1 MITKQQF
8 DKLLGMVMIDLK
20 DQEYERVYHQMD
32 SIMSFIDILNEV
44 SFDTLEGDSH
54 KNVVGTVS
62 IVDRDYPHQSIDLS
76 WSHHPL
82 INNMIQLKF
91 KQG

>member
-44 SFDTLEGDSH
+44 SFVIH
-54 KNVVGTVS
+54 
-62 IVDRDYPHQSIDLS
+62 IRMQ
-76 WSHHPL
+76 
-82 INNMIQLKF
+82 
-91 KQG
+91 